1 MTRQKKRKKNKIIIF
16 FSFLFIL
23 SINNSFADN
32 CEEFKKFSVE
42 YLKCKGN
49 SVKDKTISVGKN
61 IIKDTKDYQNKKW
74 SEEKE
79 KIDNVKGKINKTKDK
94 VLNK

>member
-61 IIKDTKDYQNKKW
+61 IIKDTKDYQDKEW
-74 SEEKE
+74 SEGK
-79 KIDNVKGKINKTKDK
+79 KKINKAKDK
-94 VLNK
+94 INETKKKVLD